1 MNAASHKF
9 ESELG
14 GTMEPCVVY
23 LVNVTSATAQT
34 WTYSGTAYTSMSNN
48 PLKEQ
53 LNMIG
58 WLNCSRD
65 IVGDKALSSISNN
78 YWYVA
83 RLNAT
88 SKEFEFF

>member
-1 MNAASHKF
+1 
-9 ESELG
+9 
-14 GTMEPCVVY
+14 
-23 LVNVTSATAQT
+23 
-34 WTYSGTAYTSMSNN
+34 MSNN